1 MSPQRIAAGA
11 ALVLALGGRALPAPA
26 QEPRLFYEQDG
37 TGTPVVFVA
46 DWAHTTGAW
55 FRILPELR
63 VPGRQLIRYDPRGQ
77 GRSEVPVDG
86 AYGPDVHVRD
96 LARLIEGL
104 GLERTHLVGAGTGA
118 ATALEYARR
127 EPGRVIS
134 VTAVAPRIGW
144 DASEREWWGRFLG
157 AYDRVGRPTMG
168 EYSSVL
174 VGRWYAS
181 ATVRR
186 EGWIDEYY
194 DLMLRRQSAPALIE
208 SLWGW
213 LSADVELGSSRVPVP
228 VLVIR
233 GESDPGGERDGE
245 IRAAFPWFR
254 RTRLTGVGLR
264 PELEAPGALTA
275 EVNRFLAWADGGAEG
290 P

>member
-1 MSPQRIAAGA
+1 MRIHRIAGGA
-11 ALVLALGGRALPAPA
+11 ALALALGGRVLPAPA

-37 TGTPVVFVA
+37 AGTPVVFVG
-46 DWAHTTGAW
+46 DWAHSTVAW
-55 FRILPELR
+55 FRILPGVR
-63 VPGRQLIRYDPRGQ
+63 TPDRQLIRYDPRGQ

-86 AYGPDVHVRD
+86 AYGPDAHVRD
-96 LARLIEGL
+96 LGRLIDGL
-104 GLERTHLVGAGTGA
+104 GLDRTHLVGAGTGA

-134 VTAVAPRIGW
+134 VTAVGPRIGW
-144 DASEREWWGRFLG
+144 SESEREWWGRFLG

-181 ATVRR
+181 AFVSR
-186 EGWIDEYY
+186 ETWIEPFY

-213 LSADVELGSSRVPVP
+213 LSTDVVLGSTRVPVP

-233 GESDPGGERDGE
+233 GERDPGGERDGE

-254 RTRLTGVGLR
+254 RVRLPGAGLR
-264 PELEAPGALTA
+264 PELESPAGVTA
-275 EVNRFLAWADGGAEG
+275 EVNRFLEWADGGAG
-290 P
+290 AP

>member
-1 MSPQRIAAGA
+1 MSPRSIVAGA
-11 ALVLALGGRALPAPA
+11 ALALALGAPAPPASA

-46 DWAHTTGAW
+46 DWAHATGAW
-55 FRILPELR
+55 FRILPRLR

-86 AYGPDVHVRD
+86 AYGPEVHVRD

-104 GLERTHLVGAGTGA
+104 GLERVHLVGAGTGA

-134 VTAVAPRIGW
+134 VTAIAPRIGW
-144 DASEREWWGRFLG
+144 STPEREWWARFLG

-174 VGRWYAS
+174 VGRWFAS
-181 ATVRR
+181 GVVTR
-186 EGWIDEYY
+186 EEWIEPFY
-194 DLMLRRQSAPALIE
+194 DLMLRRQSAAALIE

-213 LSADVELGSSRVPVP
+213 LSTDVELGESRVPVP
-228 VLVIR
+228 VLVLR
-233 GESDPGGERDGE
+233 GEGDPGGERDGE
-245 IRAAFPWFR
+245 IRTAFPWFR
-254 RTRLTGVGLR
+254 RTRLPGVGQR

-275 EVNRFLAWADGGAEG
+275 EVNRFLAWADGGAEA